1 MFLLLSGQTDI
12 TDRLSFCSSH
22 LCFPWTEKLPSVV
35 CLFLCSGL
43 FTSFVPKDNRT
54 EQECVF
60 ICSLLCVFTQ
70 VVIKQK
76 THLVYSITLI
86 ISVFRFQ
93 FQYVSSKVYFL
104 RFSSTFLFPRNLDLT
119 LSNVQMYLLEAD

>member
-22 LCFPWTEKLPSVV
+22 LCFPSTEKLPSVV
-35 CLFLCSGL
+35 SLFLCSGL
-43 FTSFVPKDNRT
+43 FPSFVPKDNRT

-60 ICSLLCVFTQ
+60 ICSLLCVFIE
-70 VVIKQK
+70 IKQN

-86 ISVFRFQ
+86 ICVFRIQ
-93 FQYVSSKVYFL
+93 FQYVSSNVYFL

>member
-22 LCFPWTEKLPSVV
+22 LCFPWKEKLPSVV
-35 CLFLCSGL
+35 C

-54 EQECVF
+54 EQESVF

-70 VVIKQK
+70 VVIKQN

-86 ISVFRFQ
+86 ICVFRFQ
-93 FQYVSSKVYFL
+93 FQYVSSNVYFL